1 MPIKL
6 ARRVVFDRAE
16 QRTVEIS
23 AMPGLAQIILY
34 RGLRGRIDRHK
45 TDLPALAP
53 DAKMQNT
60 LTALQVFHAQRT

>member
-34 RGLRGRIDRHK
+34 RGLRGRMDRHE

-53 DAKMQNT
+53 DAKM
-60 LTALQVFHAQRT
+60 